1 MYFKNGR
8 LFENFIVEEKT
19 QTLDKSGRP
28 KTNFEFKATGE
39 IIRGVIANAKASE
52 IEKWKESQHLIT
64 HTILQKLGKI
74 KAKSGD
80 RLVNGSRFFY
90 VVGVDDVAMRG
101 YFILYY
107 VEERNDAN

>member
-8 LFENFIVEEKT
+8 LFEKFLVEEKT

-28 KTNFEFKATGE
+28 KSKFEFKATGK
-39 IIRGVIANAKASE
+39 IIRGVLANAKTSE
-52 IEKWKESQHLIT
+52 IEKWKESQHLVT
-64 HTILQKLGKI
+64 HTIVQRLGEI
-74 KAKSGD
+74 QAKEGD

-90 VVGVDDVAMRG
+90 VVGVNDASKRG

-107 VEERNDAN
+107 VEERNDAI